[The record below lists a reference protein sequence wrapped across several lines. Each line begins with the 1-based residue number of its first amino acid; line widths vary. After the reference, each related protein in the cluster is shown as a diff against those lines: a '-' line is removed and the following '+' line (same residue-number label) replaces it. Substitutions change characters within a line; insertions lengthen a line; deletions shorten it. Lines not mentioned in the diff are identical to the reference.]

1 MDSDSKKHKRRFSV
15 KLACILQNYYKSL
28 KQTHAQQFIQRKLGL
43 HFGALCL
50 DDGVALDFRLN
61 GLDLSNYA
69 FSNFK
74 STLRVGLDS
83 QVFED
88 R

>member
-1 MDSDSKKHKRRFSV
+1 MDSDLNKHKRRFSV

-43 HFGALCL
+43 HIGVLRL

-61 GLDLSNYA
+61 GLNL
-69 FSNFK
+69 
-74 STLRVGLDS
+74 
-83 QVFED
+83 
-88 R
+88 

>member
-1 MDSDSKKHKRRFSV
+1 MDSNLNKHKRRFSV

-43 HFGALCL
+43 HIGVLRL

-61 GLDLSNYA
+61 GLNL
-69 FSNFK
+69 
-74 STLRVGLDS
+74 
-83 QVFED
+83 
-88 R
+88 

>member
-1 MDSDSKKHKRRFSV
+1 MDSYLNKHKRRFSV

-43 HFGALCL
+43 HIGVLRL

-61 GLDLSNYA
+61 GLNL
-69 FSNFK
+69 
-74 STLRVGLDS
+74 
-83 QVFED
+83 
-88 R
+88 